1 MAEEG
6 RGVGLGGV
14 ERWVAFGRISDVE
27 VEFSRGVGD
36 GSVGSGL
43 LVILGE

>member
-14 ERWVAFGRISDVE
+14 ERWVAMGRPDVE
-27 VEFSRGVGD
+27 VSGAVGD
-36 GSVGSGL
+36 GSVGSGF
-43 LVILGE
+43 LVVLGE

>member
-14 ERWVAFGRISDVE
+14 ERWVALGRPDVE
-27 VEFSRGVGD
+27 VVVSGAVGD
-36 GSVGSGL
+36 GSVGSGF
-43 LVILGE
+43 LVVLGE